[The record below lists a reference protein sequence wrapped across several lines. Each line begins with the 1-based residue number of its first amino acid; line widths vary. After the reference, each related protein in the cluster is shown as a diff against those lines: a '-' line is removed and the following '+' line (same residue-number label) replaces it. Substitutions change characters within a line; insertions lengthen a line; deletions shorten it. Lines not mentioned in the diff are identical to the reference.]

1 MKNKFNLKFYTPMKS
16 FLLGFALVSVMFIT
30 ACCGTKGKTENVET
44 TNVEVV
50 EQVVEEVTETVDTV
64 AVVEQTTETVVEQ

>member
-1 MKNKFNLKFYTPMKS
+1 MKN
-16 FLLGFALVSVMFIT
+16 FLLGFAMVSVMFIT
-30 ACCGTKGKTENVET
+30 ACGGTKGKTENVET

-50 EQVVEEVTETVDTV
+50 EQVVEEATVDTV

>member
-1 MKNKFNLKFYTPMKS
+1 MKNKFNLKFYTPMKN
-16 FLLGFALVSVMFIT
+16 FLLGFAMVSVMFIT
-30 ACCGTKGKTENVET
+30 ACGGTKSKTENVET

-50 EQVVEEVTETVDTV
+50 EQVVEEVTVDTV

>member
-1 MKNKFNLKFYTPMKS
+1 MKS

-30 ACCGTKGKTENVET
+30 ACSGTKSKTENVET

-50 EQVVEEVTETVDTV
+50 EQVVEEVTVDTV

>member
-1 MKNKFNLKFYTPMKS
+1 MKN
-16 FLLGFALVSVMFIT
+16 FLLGFAMVSVMFIT
-30 ACCGTKGKTENVET
+30 ACGGTKSKTENVET

-50 EQVVEEVTETVDTV
+50 EQVVEEATVDTV

>member
-30 ACCGTKGKTENVET
+30 ACGGTKGKTENVET

-50 EQVVEEVTETVDTV
+50 EQVVEEVTVDTV

>member
-1 MKNKFNLKFYTPMKS
+1 MKN
-16 FLLGFALVSVMFIT
+16 FLLGFAMVIVMFIT
-30 ACCGTKGKTENVET
+30 ACGGTKSKTENVET

>member
-1 MKNKFNLKFYTPMKS
+1 MKNKFNLKFYTPMKN
-16 FLLGFALVSVMFIT
+16 FLLGFAMVSVMFIT
-30 ACCGTKGKTENVET
+30 ACGGTKGKTENVET

-50 EQVVEEVTETVDTV
+50 EQVVEEVTVDTV

>member
-16 FLLGFALVSVMFIT
+16 FLLGFAMVSVMFIT
-30 ACCGTKGKTENVET
+30 ACGGTKGKTENVET

-50 EQVVEEVTETVDTV
+50 EQVVEEVTVDTV

>member
-1 MKNKFNLKFYTPMKS
+1 MKS

-30 ACCGTKGKTENVET
+30 ACGGTNSKTENVET

-50 EQVVEEVTETVDTV
+50 EQVLEEVTETVDTV
-64 AVVEQTTETVVEQ
+64 AVTQCKFLSSTHSEAK